1 MFGEILREVPMEIF
15 ARHNHVFVRMS
26 PLAHETVSARL
37 MLFISQGMLTDM
49 GSGAQCTASS
59 SQKYNKSF
67 FIVT

>member
-1 MFGEILREVPMEIF
+1 MLGEILREVPMEIF

-37 MLFISQGMLTDM
+37 MLFISQGMLTDL

-59 SQKYNKSF
+59 SQKYKSF